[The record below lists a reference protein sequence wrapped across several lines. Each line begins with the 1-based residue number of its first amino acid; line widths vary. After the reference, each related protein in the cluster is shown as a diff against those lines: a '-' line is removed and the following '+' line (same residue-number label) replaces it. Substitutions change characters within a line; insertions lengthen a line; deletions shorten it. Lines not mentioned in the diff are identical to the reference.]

1 LAEVVVRSAGRRRIG
16 DPLLAVHEEGIAVDA
31 GVYRS

>member
-1 LAEVVVRSAGRRRIG
+1 LAEVIVRGARRRRIG
-16 DPLLAVHEEGIAVDA
+16 DPLLAVHEEGIAVDT